1 MVDSITSALTQKHP
15 EYSLYE
21 DKWEFWRDSSVGGSK
36 FESKDE
42 YLVQHPRERDEKNAY
57 EWRKQLA
64 TYESHGKQVAED
76 WIARL
81 YGPGLDFALVSPD
94 KSTDQSTLLLANAI
108 TDNIDLLGTS
118 LVNFAK
124 KTDWTVITQG
134 CCGVVVDV
142 PPDAFADNLGQAI
155 SGGVRPYCRII
166 EPANIIDW
174 EFDRQSKLEWVKIRE
189 VATLP
194 RKWFE
199 TQQLTLPAQSLIAS
213 ANPPIAGQIYYR
225 YFIIDRESITRFE
238 PTDKSEQFIQYGPV
252 SHGLDVVP
260 FQMFYGKPAVPG
272 LMFQP
277 PLIEEIYGFDRLIY
291 NMRSGLTDLMFN
303 QMFSILTM
311 ATVGGKQNNNTIG
324 VGTMRALG
332 YPGGTGA
339 PPSFISP
346 DSRLVEAH
354 LKAIEDAEKAIKR
367 ISKGVNVTMVDD
379 KVREAS
385 GRSKAFDSD
394 PLTTLL
400 REIGDNQE
408 PAFRNLFT
416 IIHKRS
422 PFANKKI
429 SVRAK
434 FPDSIVQ
441 RGVLEEREDTVAAC
455 GVLSCSEKAVKLLV
469 QNFASQV
476 LRSIWNPEEKDEILK
491 EIQGAPLNAIIAQ
504 MLGAV
509 GEEKN
514 GSGDPSSQELR
525 PGEGSPRDSE
535 QPGPRVRAA

>member
-1 MVDSITSALTQKHP
+1 MVDNLTSALLQIHP
-15 EYSLYE
+15 EYSLYQ
-21 DKWEFWRDSSVGGSK
+21 DKWTFWQDSSIGGCRY
-36 FESKDE
+36 ESKDE
-42 YLVQHPRERDEKNAY
+42 YLIEHPREKDEKHAY
-57 EWRKQLA
+57 EWRKSLA

-94 KSTDQSTLLLANAI
+94 KADDSTLHLVNSI
-108 TDNIDLLGTS
+108 TDDIDLLGTN
-118 LVNFAK
+118 LINFAK
-124 KTDWTVITQG
+124 GIDWTVITQG
-134 CCGVVVDV
+134 CCGAVVDV
-142 PPDAFADNLGQAI
+142 PPDVVADNLGQAI
-155 SGGVRPYCRII
+155 EMGLRPYCRKI
-166 EPANIIDW
+166 EPQNILDW

-189 VATLP
+189 VATIP
-194 RKWFE
+194 RRWNE
-199 TQQLTLPAQSLIAS
+199 TQQLTMPAQSLIAS

-225 YFIIDRESITRFE
+225 YFVIDRSSITRYE
-238 PTDKSEQFIQYGPV
+238 PTINSNEFIQYGPIP
-252 SHGLDVVP
+252 HNLGIVP
-260 FQMFYGKPAVPG
+260 FQMFYGKPASPG

-277 PLIEEIYGFDRLIY
+277 PLIEEIYGFDKLIY
-291 NMRSGLTDLMFN
+291 NELSGMTDLMFN
-303 QMFSILTM
+303 QMFSILTIAKM
-311 ATVGGKQNNNTIG
+311 GGKQNDKAVPIG
-324 VGTMRALG
+324 TLRALG

-346 DSRLVEAH
+346 DARLVEVH
-354 LKAIEDAEKAIKR
+354 LKAIEYAEKAIKR

-400 REIGDNQE
+400 RELGDNQE
-408 PAFRNLFT
+408 PAFRNLLAL
-416 IIHKRS
+416 IHKRS
-422 PFANKKI
+422 PFADKPV

-455 GVLSCSEKAVKLLV
+455 QVLSCSETATRLMV

-476 LRSIWNPEEKDEILK
+476 LRSIWSSEERDKVLK
-491 EIQGAPLNAIIAQ
+491 EIEGAPLNAIIAQ
-504 MLGAV
+504 MLGAS
-509 GEEKN
+509 GEEEN
-514 GSGDPSSQELR
+514 GSGSDPNSQELR

-535 QPGPRVRAA
+535 QPGPRVRAV